1 MSVFKA
7 YDIRGTYPDQ
17 LDETTAEA
25 IGRALVKFL
34 DAKTVVVTHDMRSMA
49 PSMKDAFVRGAVS
62 RGARVLDGGLAST
75 PMNYFAL
82 GSGGWDAGVQ
92 VTASHN
98 PAGYIGFKMSRKG
111 GVPMSGDTGIKEIE
125 RLVAEGV
132 EPAATPGSVERLEG
146 LDARYR
152 DHVLSFAGEI
162 APLTVA
168 IDTANGMGGHEV
180 PLVFGELPC
189 EVVPLYF
196 ELDGT
201 FPNHEANPLL
211 AENRRD
217 LVAAI
222 REHGADLGIGFDGDA
237 DRSIFVD
244 DAGEV
249 VTPDLITTMI
259 AERILRARGGGAIV
273 YDLRSSRVLR
283 ERVEAAGGTAHRER
297 VGHSFMKARMR
308 AENAVFAGEF
318 SGHYYFRENYFCDSG
333 IIAAMYVLTIVSE
346 SGKKLSEL
354 AAPLRRYPGT
364 GEINFE
370 VEDKAGTMKALA
382 ERFADGRVDWLD
394 GVTVEYDDWW
404 FNVRASN
411 TEPLLRLNLEANDAA
426 TFATARAAVLPL
438 LGTPVDK

>member
-17 LDETTAEA
+17 LDESTAEM

-49 PSMKDAFVRGAVS
+49 PSMKDAFIRGAVS
-62 RGARVLDGGLAST
+62 MGAQVFDGGLAST

-82 GSGGWDAGVQ
+82 GSGGYDAGVQ

-98 PAGYIGFKMSRKG
+98 PAGYIGFKMSRAG

-125 RLVAEGV
+125 RLVGEGV
-132 EPAATPGSVERLEG
+132 EPTGAGSVESLEG

-152 DHVLSFAGEI
+152 EHVLKFAGDI
-162 APLTVA
+162 APLKVVV
-168 IDTANGMGGHEV
+168 DTANGMGGFDV
-180 PLVFGELPC
+180 PLVFEKLPC
-189 EVVPLYF
+189 EVIPLFF

-211 AENRRD
+211 EENRKD

-244 DAGEV
+244 DQGEV

-259 AERILRARGGGAIV
+259 AERILGQKGGGAIV
-273 YDLRSSRVLR
+273 YDLRSSSVLK

-308 AENAVFAGEF
+308 KEDAVFAGEF

-333 IIAAMYVLTIVSE
+333 IIAAMYVLTILSE
-346 SGKKLSEL
+346 SGEKLSTL

-364 GEINFE
+364 GEVNFE
-370 VEDKAGTMKALA
+370 VEDKAGKMKELA
-382 ERFADGRVDWLD
+382 ETFADGTVDWLD
-394 GVTVEYDDWW
+394 GVSVHFDDWW

-411 TEPLLRLNLEANDAA
+411 TEPLLRLNLEANDDA
-426 TFATARAAVLPL
+426 TFASARDKVMAI